1 MSELIVDKLATGIA
15 GFDHVARG
23 GVPRH
28 RVTLVAGT
36 AGSGKTVFAVQFLAE
51 GIKRGEHGVFVT
63 FEESPADVCRNV
75 AGFGW
80 DVRGW
85 EAEGRWA
92 FVDASPHQDDD
103 AVVTGEYDLGALLA
117 RVEHA
122 VRATSA
128 KRVAI
133 DSLGAILDRFA
144 RSNRM
149 RPELLRIASALR
161 EMAVTTIMTAERT
174 LEYGEISRFGFEEF
188 VADNVIILRN
198 ALEEEKRRR
207 TLEILKFRGAPHQ
220 KGEVPFTVIP
230 GAGITAIPLSAME
243 LVQRSS
249 SVRVTSG
256 SAQLDEMCGGGFFR
270 DSVILISGATGTGKT
285 LAVTHF
291 MAGGLAQEERCL
303 LLAFEESREQLFRN
317 ASGWGFDFDAAERSG
332 QFRVMPE
339 YPEVMNLEEHL
350 VRIKDVI
357 EDFRPHRVAVDSL
370 SALERV
376 STTKSYREFVI
387 ALASFLKQKEITG
400 LFTSTTPTLLGGTSV
415 TEAHLSTLTD
425 SIILLRYVEMFGEMR
440 RGLTVLKM
448 RGSMHEKDIREFT
461 IDGQGMHI
469 GLPFRDVTG
478 ILSGHPLRVGTSEI
492 DRLSTLF
499 REDNQ

>member
-103 AVVTGEYDLGALLA
+103 AVITGEYDLGALLA

-122 VRATSA
+122 ARSVGA

-161 EMAVTTIMTAERT
+161 EMGVTTIMTAERT

-198 ALEEEKRRR
+198 ALDEEKRRR

-243 LVQRSS
+243 LIQRSS

-256 SAQLDEMCGGGFFR
+256 SKELDEMCGGGFFR
-270 DSVILISGATGTGKT
+270 DSIILISGATGTGKT

-291 MAGGLAQEERCL
+291 MAGGLVQEERCL

-317 ASGWGFDFDAAERSG
+317 ASGWGFDFDAPERSG
-332 QFRVMPE
+332 QFKVLPE

-350 VRIKDVI
+350 IRIKDVI

-376 STTKSYREFVI
+376 STTKGYREFVI
-387 ALASFLKQKEITG
+387 ALTSFLKQKEITG

-461 IDGQGMHI
+461 IDGAGMHI

-492 DRLSTLF
+492 ERLSTLF
-499 REDNQ
+499 NDDAQ